1 VAVGDEP
8 PVPQKY
14 SLWGVKERVNN
25 ETTNDTNGLAF
36 KFVEGIGRVGIVAK
50 QSKRC

>member
-1 VAVGDEP
+1 MAVGDEP

-14 SLWGVKERVNN
+14 SLSVVKERVNN
-25 ETTNDTNGLAF
+25 ETTNGLAF

-50 QSKRC
+50 QRKRC